1 MYMVLRKRLISICT
15 RLFRLFRR
23 RDMYIINMMKHQ
35 LFVHSIYYVIF
46 FNVINITLFLNTQ
59 SNVYPIFKSENWNI
73 DVDMNSIHSVSQ
85 CMNESVLVFV
95 EANEHIKNM
104 ELYVYSQRQYQH
116 IFNHYKWVKITLK
129 INHQL

>member
-1 MYMVLRKRLISICT
+1 MVLRKRLISICT

-35 LFVHSIYYVIF
+35 LFVHSIYVIF
-46 FNVINITLFLNTQ
+46 FNLINITLFLNTQ
-59 SNVYPIFKSENWNI
+59 SNVYPIFKSENWKI
-73 DVDMNSIHSVSQ
+73 YVDMNSIHSVLQ
-85 CMNESVLVFV
+85 CINESVLVFV
-95 EANEHIKNM
+95 EANEHIEHF

-129 INHQL
+129 MNHQL